1 VQQSRNTN
9 FPTMKA
15 LKLSYM
21 LHKFKGKKFRELRY
35 QFRELRYSTS
45 KKISYVGNLNSPPPK
60 KNLENTNQSHCRT
73 KIEKINKRRISQSA
87 LGQKQFEQMS
97 NGKNRLEK

>member
-1 VQQSRNTN
+1 MYTIVTEIKLLITSGERGGGGDSRIAVQQSRNTN

-60 KNLENTNQSHCRT
+60 KKLRSVRH
-73 KIEKINKRRISQSA
+73 
-87 LGQKQFEQMS
+87 
-97 NGKNRLEK
+97 